1 MQGGTEKDNFYRR
14 LLETTK
20 RRISVEEQ
28 MPLEFKNNVS
38 FSIRGS
44 LAASLIREVAE
55 VDIREGFIFGQ
66 QHPLFSEN
74 SKDLGA
80 ALPGKAMYGH
90 PAAFP
95 SSCDRRA
102 YIA

>member
-55 VDIREGFIFGQ
+55 VDIREGFIFG
-66 QHPLFSEN
+66 SRSVVAGSYATDTAEIT
-74 SKDLGA
+74 KTVVEECGA
-80 ALPGKAMYGH
+80 
-90 PAAFP
+90 
-95 SSCDRRA
+95 
-102 YIA
+102 